1 MKKLTEREEEIMQL
15 LWEKGPM
22 FVKDILETFPNPKP
36 HYNTVST
43 VIRILEEKGFV
54 AHKAYGTTHQYY
66 ASIKQE
72 EYKGS
77 ALKKVISKYFD
88 NSYTKVVSTL
98 IKQEELSISELKHLI
113 EEIEKGSEK

>member
-1 MKKLTEREEEIMQL
+1 MKKLTEREEEIMQI

-22 FVKDILETFPNPKP
+22 FVRDILELYPDPKP

-54 AHKAYGTTHQYY
+54 NHKAFGTTHQYF
-66 ASIKQE
+66 ATILLE

-98 IKQEELSISELKHLI
+98 ITEEDLSISELKKLI
-113 EEIEKGSEK
+113 EEIEKGTTK